1 MDWVNLAAHG
11 AIVLFRRRALRY
23 HGRNCLARQ
32 QAQMHNA
39 PDIDFNKLTVLVI
52 DDHPG
57 MRASLRIT
65 LSNFGVTKTDMCQ
78 GAFDAVH
85 RIKQRGYDV
94 IVCDYNLG
102 EGRDGQQLLEE
113 LRHTGLIS
121 LATVFLMVT
130 AERTYEK
137 VMSAVEL
144 APDDYLIKPFTAEA
158 LQQRLTQVLRKK
170 AAFAPVYQLMQQGMI
185 AEAAAACDT
194 IAAKFPPYTI
204 DAWRLRAELLMTIG
218 QIDEARAIYER
229 ILAMR
234 AVPWARLGLAKAMC
248 LQEQYAEAEAQLL
261 DLVDESPDYLAA
273 QDYLAKVQEIREE
286 PEAAL
291 STLTR
296 AVERSPN
303 MLGRQRVLGDVAYSL
318 GDMVTAERA
327 YATVVEKGTNSILR
341 SPEDHARL
349 ARVFVEQG
357 KLQEAGN
364 TIKTLR
370 QHYPDNPMAELAA
383 NVVESMKE
391 SRAGNTD
398 AAARLIELAMR
409 AQAEKGLTL
418 SDNLSLDLAH
428 ACMSA
433 GKQEEGMTLLRTLV
447 DNNHD
452 NPRVLAKT
460 RRAFES
466 LGMAEEG
473 ETIIHGSVKAAVSLN
488 NEAVLRARAGEL
500 AEAVAMLREAAER
513 LPNNTQIQLNAAH
526 AQLSLIARDGWDAE
540 QAEFVERCLG
550 LARARSPDHPKLLKV
565 ETLHRDLAKK
575 FGVRLT

>member
-1 MDWVNLAAHG
+1 MSNVPEIN
-11 AIVLFRRRALRY
+11 
-23 HGRNCLARQ
+23 
-32 QAQMHNA
+32 
-39 PDIDFNKLTVLVI
+39 FNQLTVLVI

-85 RIKQRGYDV
+85 RIKQRAYDV

-113 LRHTGLIS
+113 LRHSGLIS

-170 AAFAPVYQLMQQGMI
+170 AAFAPVYQLMQQGMN
-185 AEAAAACDT
+185 AEAAVACDT
-194 IAAKFPPYTI
+194 IAATHPPYTI

-218 QIDEARAIYER
+218 QIDEARQIYER

-234 AVPWARLGLAKAMC
+234 AIPWARLGLAKVMYM
-248 LQEQYAEAEAQLL
+248 QEQYAEAEAQLL
-261 DLVDESPDYLAA
+261 DLVDEAPDYLAA
-273 QDYLAKVQEIREE
+273 QDYLAKVQEAREE

-291 STLTR
+291 ATLTR

-318 GDMVTAERA
+318 GDMETAERA
-327 YATVVEKGTNSILR
+327 FATVVEKSTHSILR

-370 QHYPDNPMAELAA
+370 QHYPDNAMAELAA

-391 SRAGNTD
+391 SRAGNAD
-398 AAARLIELAMR
+398 AAARLVEQAMR
-409 AQAEKGLTL
+409 AQSDKGLTL

-433 GKQEEGMTLLRTLV
+433 GKQEQGMDLLRALV

-466 LGMAEEG
+466 LGMADEG

-488 NEAVLRARAGEL
+488 NEAVMRARAGEL

-540 QAEFVERCLG
+540 QAEFVERCLD
-550 LARARSPDHPKLLKV
+550 LARARGPDHPKLLKV
-565 ETLHRDLAKK
+565 ETLRRDLAKK

>member
-1 MDWVNLAAHG
+1 MSNVPEIN
-11 AIVLFRRRALRY
+11 
-23 HGRNCLARQ
+23 
-32 QAQMHNA
+32 
-39 PDIDFNKLTVLVI
+39 FNQLTVLVI

-85 RIKQRGYDV
+85 RIKQRAYDV

-113 LRHTGLIS
+113 LRHSGLIS

-170 AAFAPVYQLMQQGMI
+170 AAFAPVYQLMQQGMN
-185 AEAAAACDT
+185 AEAAVACDT
-194 IAAKFPPYTI
+194 IAATHPPYTI

-218 QIDEARAIYER
+218 QIDEARQIYER

-234 AVPWARLGLAKAMC
+234 AIPWARLGLAKVMYM
-248 LQEQYAEAEAQLL
+248 QEQYAEAEAQLL
-261 DLVDESPDYLAA
+261 DLVDEAPDYLAA
-273 QDYLAKVQEIREE
+273 QDYLAKVQEAREE

-291 STLTR
+291 ATLTR

-318 GDMVTAERA
+318 GDMETAERA
-327 YATVVEKGTNSILR
+327 FATVVEKSTHSILR

-370 QHYPDNPMAELAA
+370 QHYPDNAMAELAA

-391 SRAGNTD
+391 SRAGNAD
-398 AAARLIELAMR
+398 AAARLVEQAMR
-409 AQAEKGLTL
+409 VQSDKGLTL

-433 GKQEEGMTLLRTLV
+433 GKQEQGMDLLRALV

-466 LGMAEEG
+466 LGMADEG

-488 NEAVLRARAGEL
+488 NEAVMRARAGEL

-540 QAEFVERCLG
+540 QAEFVERCLD
-550 LARARSPDHPKLLKV
+550 LARARGPDHPKLLKV
-565 ETLHRDLAKK
+565 ETLRRDLAKK